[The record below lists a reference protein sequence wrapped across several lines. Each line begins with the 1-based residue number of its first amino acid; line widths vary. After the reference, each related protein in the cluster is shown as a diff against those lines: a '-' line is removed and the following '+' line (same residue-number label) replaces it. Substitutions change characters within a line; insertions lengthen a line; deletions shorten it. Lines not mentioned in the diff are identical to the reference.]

1 MQIIITGSFDSTRA
15 GIIRFFQE
23 AARLGTVTL
32 YLKSDEAFLKETGKK
47 PQFSEAERLYFAES
61 IRYIDTVVMPARWPV
76 DALPAEALTMAA
88 ENSETLW
95 LVPEDEHSENKKAAA
110 EKAQIGYKLIQK
122 SQLEGYVYY
131 PELKDRGRIVRESGK
146 KVLVTGCFDLFHT
159 GHVRFFEEVSDYGQ
173 LYVVIGS
180 DKNVALLKGPNRP
193 LFKQDERLFIID
205 AIKFVKQSL
214 VSSGSGWMDAEP
226 EIASIK
232 PDIYAVNEDGDVPE
246 KRDFCEKHDLQYL
259 ILKRKPKE
267 GLPAR
272 SSTQLREKRAG
283 LES

>member
-1 MQIIITGSFDSTRA
+1 MQIIITGNFDSTR
-15 GIIRFFQE
+15 GTTIRFCQE
-23 AARLGTVTL
+23 AARLGPVTL
-32 YLKSDEAFLKETGKK
+32 YLKSDNDIIKETGKK
-47 PQFSEAERLYFAES
+47 AQFSEAERRYFTES
-61 IRYIDTVVMPARWPV
+61 IRYIDKVVIPAAWL
-76 DALPAEALTMAA
+76 DSALPEEALALAA
-88 ENSETLW
+88 ENRETLW
-95 LVPEDEHSENKKAAA
+95 LVPEDEHSEAKKAAA
-110 EKAQIGYKLIQK
+110 DKAQIGYKCIQN

-131 PELKDRGRIVRESGK
+131 PELKDTGRIIRESPK
-146 KVLVTGCFDLFHT
+146 KVVVTGCFDLFHT
-159 GHVRFFEEVSDYGQ
+159 GHIRFFEEVSDYGQ

-180 DKNVALLKGPNRP
+180 DKNVALLKGPKRP

-205 AIKFVKQSL
+205 AIRFVKQSL

-226 EIASIK
+226 EIGIIK

-246 KRDFCEKHDLQYL
+246 KRDFCAKHNLQYL
-259 ILKRKPKE
+259 VLKRKPKE